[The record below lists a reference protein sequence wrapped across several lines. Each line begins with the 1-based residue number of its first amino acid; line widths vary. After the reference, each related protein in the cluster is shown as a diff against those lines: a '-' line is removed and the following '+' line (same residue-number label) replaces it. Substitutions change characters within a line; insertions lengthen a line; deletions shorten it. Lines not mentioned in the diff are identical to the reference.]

1 MLFLGITG
9 GVGAGKSEILAYL
22 RENYKGKV
30 MLADAIAHDLMEP
43 GTLCYNRLRE
53 LFAGE
58 KIWAPDGSID
68 RPEMARLIFS
78 DQEMREQMNGIV
90 HPAVKKYVI
99 DSVKSA
105 KEEGTLDLIV
115 LEAALLIEEQYDKI
129 CDELW
134 YIYTSPENRRIRLK
148 ASRGYSQE
156 KIQSIFDSQLP
167 EETYR
172 AKCKEVIDNNGTP
185 EQAFDQIR
193 EKLEKRGIYP
203 NPRR

>member
-1 MLFLGITG
+1 MG
-9 GVGAGKSEILAYL
+9 
-22 RENYKGKV
+22 
-30 MLADAIAHDLMEP
+30 P
-43 GTLCYNRLRE
+43 GRR
-53 LFAGE
+53 
-58 KIWAPDGSID
+58 ID

-78 DQEMREQMNGIV
+78 NQEMREQLNGIV

-134 YIYTSPENRRIRLK
+134 YIYTSPENRRMRLK

-172 AKCKEVIDNNGTP
+172 AKCEEVIDNNGTP

>member
-1 MLFLGITG
+1 MKVFGITG
-9 GVGAGKSEILAYL
+9 GVGAGKSEVLTYL
-22 RENYKGKV
+22 GQNYDATVIQADEAGYLV
-30 MLADAIAHDLMEP
+30 MLPGGECYGEIVKLFGRQITTETGELDRKRIAEIVFQDE
-43 GTLCYNRLRE
+43 
-53 LFAGE
+53 E
-58 KIWAPDGSID
+58 KLKALN
-68 RPEMARLIFS
+68 A
-78 DQEMREQMNGIV
+78 IV
-90 HPAVKKYVI
+90 HPAVKRYIKKAIAAAEKAGTEYVF
-99 DSVKSA
+99 V
-105 KEEGTLDLIV
+105 
-115 LEAALLIEEQYDKI
+115 EAALLIEEKYDEI

-134 YIYTSPENRRIRLK
+134 YIYTSPENRRMRLK

-172 AKCKEVIDNNGTP
+172 AKCEEVIDNNGTP

>member
-43 GTLCYNRLRE
+43 GTLCYNRLRD

-78 DQEMREQMNGIV
+78 NQEMREQMNGIV

-134 YIYTSPENRRIRLK
+134 YIYTSPENRRMRL
-148 ASRGYSQE
+148 
-156 KIQSIFDSQLP
+156 SQLP

-172 AKCKEVIDNNGTP
+172 AKCEEVIDNNGTP